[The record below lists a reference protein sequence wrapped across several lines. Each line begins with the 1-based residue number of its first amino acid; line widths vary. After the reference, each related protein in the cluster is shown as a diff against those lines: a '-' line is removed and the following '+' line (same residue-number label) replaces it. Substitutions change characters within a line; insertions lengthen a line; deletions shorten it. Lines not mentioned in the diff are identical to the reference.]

1 MCEGEFEAE
10 DEVLPLV
17 GVCGGVGVGLSIE
30 LGFFRGGGALVL
42 CMPLPWVLC
51 RGELRPS
58 VLLRVRTEGT
68 EFASGSVLVSND
80 CFESV
85 LSSIWL
91 SLVGMSASGDSLS
104 RLTANIN
111 FFWCPWWERKEEVV
125 IIYVCEVKP
134 IIFEKTNVNF
144 NSGSVQSYCLF

>member
-1 MCEGEFEAE
+1 MCEGEFEVE

-17 GVCGGVGVGLSIE
+17 GVCGGVGVGLSLE
-30 LGFFRGGGALVL
+30 LGFLRGGGALAL

-51 RGELRPS
+51 RGEPRPS
-58 VLLRVRTEGT
+58 VLLRIRTEGV
-68 EFASGSVLVSND
+68 EFTSGSVLGSND

-111 FFWCPWWERKEEVV
+111 FFWCPGGKE
-125 IIYVCEVKP
+125 K
-134 IIFEKTNVNF
+134 
-144 NSGSVQSYCLF
+144 SGQ

>member
-30 LGFFRGGGALVL
+30 LGFFRGGGALAL
-42 CMPLPWVLC
+42 CMPRPWVLC
-51 RGELRPS
+51 RGELRPSERPS

-68 EFASGSVLVSND
+68 EFSSGSVLVSND

-85 LSSIWL
+85 LSSNWL
-91 SLVGMSASGDSLS
+91 SLVAISASGDSLS

-111 FFWCPWWERKEEVV
+111 FFWCPWWERKGRG
-125 IIYVCEVKP
+125 VKL
-134 IIFEKTNVNF
+134 
-144 NSGSVQSYCLF
+144 LFLSIRFRL

>member
-30 LGFFRGGGALVL
+30 LGFFRGGGALAL
-42 CMPLPWVLC
+42 CMPRPWVLC
-51 RGELRPS
+51 LGELRPS
-58 VLLRVRTEGT
+58 VLLRIRTEGT
-68 EFASGSVLVSND
+68 EFSSGSVRVSND

-85 LSSIWL
+85 LPSNWL
-91 SLVGMSASGDSLS
+91 SLVGMYASRDSLS

-111 FFWCPWWERKEEVV
+111 FFWCPWWKRKGRVGKLLFLF
-125 IIYVCEVKP
+125 IR
-134 IIFEKTNVNF
+134 F
-144 NSGSVQSYCLF
+144 NL